1 MEGEGVFIW
10 PDGRK
15 YIGKFENDK
24 RDGYG
29 EYKFKDG
36 RMYKGNWKNGF
47 QHGEGQ
53 FYNPKNNLWIKGIW
67 INGKLIKDKI

>member
-1 MEGEGVFIW
+1 MARRI
-10 PDGRK
+10 K
-15 YIGKFENDK
+15 YLEKFENDK

-36 RMYKGNWKNGF
+36 RIYKGNWKNGF

-67 INGKLIKDKI
+67 INGKLVKDKI